1 MSAADMLTDLVSDLR
16 FRCRAIFRRAEIE
29 RELDDE
35 LRFHLER
42 ETAKL
47 ERRGLDSE
55 EARRRAR
62 LEFGG
67 VDRVK
72 EEARDAR
79 GVRVLETMLRDLRYA
94 IRGLRAR
101 PGFALAVIA
110 TLALGIGANA
120 AMFGIVDR
128 LMFRP
133 LPLLR
138 DPASVNRV
146 YLTYSFRGV
155 QVTNGSLEY
164 LRYLDLAGSATISQS
179 AAFLNTDLAIGSGQD
194 AREMHVAIVSASFF
208 DFFDARPVIGRFFDA
223 GADSTHAAAPVV
235 VLGNSFWKA
244 RFGSRRDVLGQQ
256 LQVGSLN
263 ATIIGVAPEGL
274 VGSDETQPAS
284 AFIPIT
290 AYAESELPEY
300 GKNYSWGFLDM
311 IVRRRPAVTRETVAA
326 DLTRLYALSW
336 QKELALDP
344 GRTPLL
350 LAKPKALIAPL
361 QELRAPDA
369 DKDLRAPDA
378 DRRASVILWICGVA
392 AIVLLIACANVANL
406 LLSRAFSRRREIAVR
421 LSLGASRGRL
431 ISQLLIESLTL
442 AFLAAVAGVLVGEV
456 GQTVLRKLFLPR
468 SATIGVLD
476 DPRTMLFACFAALLA
491 GLLTGIAP
499 ALQSGRDDLVTTLK
513 SGAREGTRRR
523 SRTRSALLLAQGAL
537 SVFLLVGAGLFVRS
551 LRNVASIPLG
561 YEVDPLLYVSTEM
574 RGVHLDKEQEIA
586 LKARLMEEA
595 RTIPGVE
602 RATQVLTIPLRQM
615 RTYGFSVPGI
625 DSADHLG
632 QFLAQMGTVDYFRT
646 MGTRILR
653 GRGFDSTDN
662 RGSPASIVVSEGMA
676 RKLWPRETA
685 LGKCVKVGG
694 DTMPCATV
702 IGVAENVKAG
712 DIVGDDALQYY
723 LSIEQRRPAG
733 AALFVRTRGNAA
745 LQAEGV
751 RKRLQ
756 RLMPGA
762 AYVTVMPMRNIVD
775 GARDSWRMGATMFL
789 LFGCLALALAAIGL
803 YTVIAYN
810 VAQRT
815 HELGLRIA
823 LGAHARDVLRMVLG
837 EGLRYGLAGIGIGV
851 AIALAAGHWVQPLL
865 YQESARDPFV
875 FLAVAAVLAIVAVAA
890 SAIPASRA
898 IRVDPS
904 IALRTE

>member
-138 DPASVNRV
+138 DPSSVNRT
-146 YLTYSFRGV
+146 YLSYSFRGERIKDAV
-155 QVTNGSLEY
+155 LEY
-164 LRYLDLAGSATISQS
+164 RRYLDLAAAATLSQS
-179 AAFLNTDLAIGSGQD
+179 AAYSSADLAIGTGQD
-194 AREMHVAIVSASFF
+194 AREMHVDIVSGSFF
-208 DFFDARPVIGRFFDA
+208 DFFDVRPVIGRFFD
-223 GADSTHAAAPVV
+223 GTADSAHAGAPVV
-235 VLGNSFWKA
+235 VLGNAFWKA
-244 RFGSRRDVLGQQ
+244 RFGARRDVLGQQ
-256 LQVGSLN
+256 LQIGALT
-263 ATIIGVAPEGL
+263 ATIIGVAPEGF
-274 VGSDETQPAS
+274 VGSSETQPAN

-290 AYAESELPEY
+290 AYAESEFPGY
-300 GKNYSWGFLDM
+300 ADNYSWGWLTM
-311 IVRRRPAVTRETVAA
+311 IVRRKPRVTIDMASA

-336 QKELALDP
+336 EKERTLNP
-344 GRTPLL
+344 EHTPLA
-350 LAKPKALIAPL
+350 LAKPKATVGAL
-361 QELRAPDA
+361 QMLRGPDI
-369 DKDLRAPDA
+369 
-378 DRRASVILWICGVA
+378 DRKSSLILWISGVA

-406 LLSRAFSRRREIAVR
+406 LLSRALSRKREIAVR
-421 LSLGASRGRL
+421 LALGATRGQL
-431 ISQLLIESLTL
+431 IAQLLVESLML
-442 AFLAAVAGVLVGEV
+442 ALLSALAGVVVGEG
-456 GQTVLRKLFLPR
+456 GQTILRKLFL
-468 SATIGVLD
+468 SKGTSTGVLD
-476 DPRTMLFACFAALLA
+476 DPRTILFACVVALAA

-499 ALQSGRDDLVTTLK
+499 ALHSGRDDLVSALK
-513 SGAREGTRRR
+513 SGVREGTRHR

-561 YEVDPLLYVSTEM
+561 YDVDPLLYVSTDM
-574 RGVHLDKEQEIA
+574 RGVHLDKEQDIA
-586 LKARLMEEA
+586 LKSRLVEAARV
-595 RTIPGVE
+595 IPGVE
-602 RATQVLTIPLRQM
+602 RASQVLTIPLRQM
-615 RTYGFSVPGI
+615 RSQSFSVPGI
-625 DSADHLG
+625 DSANHLG
-632 QFLAQMGTVDYFRT
+632 SFLLQMGSADYFRT
-646 MGTRILR
+646 MGTRIVR
-653 GRGFDSTDN
+653 GRGFDSTDR
-662 RGSPASIVVSEGMA
+662 RGSPPSIIVSEGMA
-676 RKLWPRETA
+676 QKIWPHENA

-702 IGVAENVKAG
+702 VGVAENIKAS
-712 DIVGDDALQYY
+712 DITSDDALQYY
-723 LSIEQRRPAG
+723 LSIDQQRPTDAS
-733 AALFVRTRGNAA
+733 LFVRTHGPAA
-745 LQAEGV
+745 LRAEEV
-751 RKRLQ
+751 RRRLQ
-756 RLMPGA
+756 PLMPGPS
-762 AYVTVMPMRNIVD
+762 YVTVMTMRNIVD

-789 LFGCLALALAAIGL
+789 LFGCLALVLAAIGL